1 MMKKYIDI
9 LNRKLENILH
19 DVENE
24 MLDDPTIFEFVQNK
38 HELYKLLLIQTD
50 ILTEY
55 LEDFNINKLDKTLY
69 KTFYEELNIPYTVV
83 YKVLNTLKL
92 KLIQILRNQH
102 LDKIEIYEFSNYFQK
117 LLDEIAKIYIK
128 KDSKSLKNV
137 IDSPFKKYLMFNS
150 HIKWLENILY
160 CIENE
165 DLTNFPLTSHQ
176 ECEFHKVLFYPESL
190 LVCLDKNLCVYL
202 EDLHRMIHKMADSFY
217 TFYKN
222 KQFSEAYFLFKDL
235 KEQILK
241 FKQIISELYFTTY
254 SNVENNFFRLI
265 EMIEY
270 SQDLY
275 LTMIDIKNLKNLNT
289 IYSEQ
294 TITTALLE
302 FEKKLSTFINHKES
316 NLLIKGVT
324 SDFYLLNTNISDE
337 EFQNFIKDLKSYIQQ
352 LNINVNDFNHNL
364 DALIV
369 SIKID
374 RFAEF
379 KNFELIKG
387 FSYLKKEAQKQKKD
401 ILYIPNASKIIND
414 IINEKINEKFI
425 YKKTND
431 GDIEVVFQ
439 PIYDV
444 KENKI
449 FTLEVLGRIKNNNK
463 LIPAGIFI
471 DKIYEMNLV
480 TKFDMHI
487 LDRIIEKKVLIQ
499 RVTPRLFINISF
511 QSLLNDK
518 YLNKLEQLF
527 KTFNKTEI
535 ILELTEQKFVENY
548 EIIEKINKEHNIF
561 FAVDDF
567 GSGYSS
573 LKTLSTLVKKG
584 VLKVLKIDG
593 SLIKDILIDHYDK
606 KIVKIISQLGQE
618 LELLTV
624 AEYIENEEVLKL
636 IDQLN
641 INLAQGFHLSKPKTI
656 EELMLDVN

>member
-1 MMKKYIDI
+1 MKKYIDI
-9 LNRKLENILH
+9 LHSKLETILN

-24 MLDDPTIFEFVQNK
+24 ILDDPTVFEFIKNK

-55 LEDFNINKLDKTLY
+55 LQDFNIDKLDKNLY
-69 KTFYEELNIPYTVV
+69 TTFYKELNIPYTII
-83 YKVLNTLKL
+83 YKVLNSFKL
-92 KLIQILRNQH
+92 KLIHILKNNH
-102 LDKIEIYEFSNYFQK
+102 LDKIEIYEFSKYFQK

-128 KDSKSLKNV
+128 KESKSLKNV
-137 IDSPFKKYLMFNS
+137 IDSPFKKYLMFNA

-165 DLTNFPLTSHQ
+165 DMTKFPIKGHR
-176 ECEFHKVLFYPESL
+176 ECELNKILFYPESL

-222 KQFSEAYFLFKDL
+222 SQFSEAYFLFKDL
-235 KEQILK
+235 KEQVLK

-254 SNVENNFFRLI
+254 SNVENNFFKLI
-265 EMIEY
+265 EILES

-275 LTMIDIKNLKNLNT
+275 LTMIDIKNLKNLNK

-302 FEKKLSTFINHKES
+302 FENKLSAFINNKKN
-316 NLLIKGVT
+316 NLFIKGT
-324 SDFYLLNTNISDE
+324 TFDFYLLNTNISDE

-364 DALIV
+364 DALIL
-369 SIKID
+369 SIKIE

-379 KNFELIKG
+379 KDFELIKG
-387 FSYLKKEAQKQKKD
+387 FSYLKKEAKKQNKD
-401 ILYIPNASKIIND
+401 ILYVPDASKIIND

-425 YKKTND
+425 YKKIND
-431 GDIEVVFQ
+431 NEVEVVFQ
-439 PIYDV
+439 PIYDI

-449 FTLEVLGRIKNNNK
+449 FTIEALGRIKNNNK
-463 LIPAGIFI
+463 LLPAGIFI

-487 LDRIIEKKVLIQ
+487 LDRIIEKKDLIQ

-511 QSLLNDK
+511 QSLLNND

-527 KTFNKTEI
+527 KTFDKTEI

-548 EIIEKINKEHNIF
+548 EIIEQINKEHNIF

-573 LKTLSTLVKKG
+573 LKALSKLVKKG
-584 VLKVLKIDG
+584 VLKILKIDG
-593 SLIKDILIDHYDK
+593 TLIKDILIDHYDK

-624 AEYIENEEVLKL
+624 AEYIENEEVLKV
-636 IDQLN
+636 IDKLN

-656 EELMLDVN
+656 EELLLETD